1 METRR
6 NSRLKHLQI
15 HTQDIKDKE
24 MFKRTLDKKRF
35 FTARFREQR
44 RLKQGNGFK
53 VKAFSVLN
61 NVANLGKRY
70 V

>member
-1 METRR
+1 
-6 NSRLKHLQI
+6 
-15 HTQDIKDKE
+15 

-70 V
+70 VYTLF

>member
-1 METRR
+1 M
-6 NSRLKHLQI
+6 L
-15 HTQDIKDKE
+15 
-24 MFKRTLDKKRF
+24 KRTLDKKWF

-53 VKAFSVLN
+53 AKAFSVLN
-61 NVANLGKRY
+61 NVKNLGKRY